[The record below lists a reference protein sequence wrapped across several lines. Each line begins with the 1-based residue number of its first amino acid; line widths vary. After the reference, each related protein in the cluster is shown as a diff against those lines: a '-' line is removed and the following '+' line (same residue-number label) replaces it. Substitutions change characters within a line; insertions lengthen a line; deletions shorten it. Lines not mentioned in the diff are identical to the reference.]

1 MRRDETVAR
10 ILLIISI
17 VNVAFAAPAALRQ
30 GHLDVAEGETAA
42 SVKRG
47 ETNFIS
53 SAPSTSSA
61 GWALQ
66 LPQSGPEAQED
77 KHLTSSAP
85 ASLAGERLPSQL
97 SHSNSVGSTQ
107 EISGAK
113 SDLSTLSA
121 VGPLQWQGSS
131 GSSSFSDD
139 SMEWAKPSDGVPM
152 NERPKS
158 EIELATES
166 DRYQPALGDN
176 VHRLPPTDYSTR
188 PLSPIPE
195 ANNFFNDEAK
205 KSIKAVAAMGAIIG
219 ISAGVVY
226 GVNKIKV
233 KHSSRGYV
241 SSLFPLSPADI

>member
-47 ETNFIS
+47 ETNWIS

-61 GWALQ
+61 FWALQ
-66 LPQSGPEAQED
+66 LPQSGPESL

-85 ASLAGERLPSQL
+85 ASLAGDPLPSQL
-97 SHSNSVGSTQ
+97 QHSNSVGSTQ
-107 EISGAK
+107 EISDAK
-113 SDLSTLSA
+113 SDLSTSSA
-121 VGPLQWQGSS
+121 VRPVRWQASTP
-131 GSSSFSDD
+131 FSDD
-139 SMEWAKPSDGVPM
+139 SMEWAKPSDRAPVT
-152 NERPKS
+152 EWPKS
-158 EIELATES
+158 EIELATPEGS
-166 DRYQPALGDN
+166 DRYKSALGDD
-176 VHRLPPTDYSTR
+176 VHTDYSTS
-188 PLSPIPE
+188 PLSPKP
-195 ANNFFNDEAK
+195 AAHNFFNDEAK
-205 KSIKAVAAMGAIIG
+205 KSIKTVLGVGAIIG

-226 GVNKIKV
+226 GVNKIKG

-241 SSLFPLSPADI
+241 FSLFPPSPADI